1 MTQDRQ
7 VEWLRLDN
15 AGKIFPATSD
25 KLDTG
30 VFRISCELK
39 EYVDPG
45 CLQRA
50 LDAALRR
57 FPYFL
62 FVLRVGLFWYYLERG
77 DFSPRVHEEDRPVCA
92 PLYNRG
98 KKTPLFD
105 ISYYG
110 RKINLEVFHA
120 LTDGAGAFEFMRT
133 ILYYYVTYRHPAQ
146 FQDEPPMLDYDAS
159 TSHRKE
165 DSFRRYGEKGKSMKF
180 RNPRKAYWL
189 RGTRP
194 KPYRYRVIEGIASC
208 SELLKIAKERGT
220 TLTVLLSAY
229 LMQAI
234 YMDMPVRKRKY
245 PVVLN
250 VPVNLRKEFPSAT
263 ARNFFSNAFTQYDF
277 KNGPADLDSII
288 AKVAADFRAE
298 LSGARLSERL
308 NNQLALERNLL
319 LRIAPLPLKNFA
331 MRLAR
336 NSAKKSETMVLSN
349 VGRFPFDE
357 KLSPFIELVDVFAG
371 TPHMHLSICSY
382 GDRLAMSFT
391 SMMTETDIQ
400 RNFFRLLTAQGLE
413 VEIRSN

>member
-1 MTQDRQ
+1 MTQDRH
-7 VEWLRLDN
+7 VEWMRLDN

-25 KLDTG
+25 KRDTG
-30 VFRISCELK
+30 VFRVSCELK

-77 DFSPRVHEEDRPVCA
+77 DFIPQVHEEDRPVCS

-133 ILYYYVTYRHPAQ
+133 IIYYYVTYRHPAQ
-146 FQDEPPMLDYDAS
+146 FQDEPPLLDYDAS

-189 RGTRP
+189 LGSRP
-194 KPYRYRVIEGIASC
+194 KPYR
-208 SELLKIAKERGT
+208 
-220 TLTVLLSAY
+220 
-229 LMQAI
+229 
-234 YMDMPVRKRKY
+234 
-245 PVVLN
+245 
-250 VPVNLRKEFPSAT
+250 
-263 ARNFFSNAFTQYDF
+263 
-277 KNGPADLDSII
+277 
-288 AKVAADFRAE
+288 
-298 LSGARLSERL
+298 
-308 NNQLALERNLL
+308 
-319 LRIAPLPLKNFA
+319 
-331 MRLAR
+331 
-336 NSAKKSETMVLSN
+336 
-349 VGRFPFDE
+349 
-357 KLSPFIELVDVFAG
+357 
-371 TPHMHLSICSY
+371 
-382 GDRLAMSFT
+382 
-391 SMMTETDIQ
+391 
-400 RNFFRLLTAQGLE
+400 
-413 VEIRSN
+413 